1 MKIISKIEM
10 RKISIAL
17 LLLIYSFVEAQALQE
32 IIPPYNIKTVSFMDN
47 GQNVIPVF
55 KLGESYELNFDD
67 LFGNEA
73 NYYYE
78 IIHCDYNWVPSDIPK
93 QEYLKGLDNQRI
105 IDYSNSFNCL
115 QLYSH
120 YQLNIPNQFT
130 QLALSGNYIIKILNE
145 DRDVVFSRKFIIY
158 EDIANVRLQVKRGR
172 NISTIES
179 KQNLDF
185 SITSKS
191 LTFQNPLQNVKV
203 LLLQNRQ
210 FTTGIKNIAPQY
222 TIGNE
227 LVYKY
232 DSETQFWGGNEFRF
246 FDNKEIRNAANNVAK
261 ISSNGAIY
269 NSFLFTDEAR
279 ANLPYSFTLD
289 ANGNF
294 VVRNLNAANNKIEAD
309 YAWVYFSLSAPSFRL
324 DKDIYING
332 MFNNYA
338 LTPENK
344 MEYNEKKNLYEK
356 ALLIK
361 QGFTNYQYVVADT
374 KGKIDQENSIDG
386 NFFQTE
392 NEYEI
397 IVYYRENTQ
406 RYDRVIGFVAIN
418 SVSITN

>member
-1 MKIISKIEM
+1 M

-55 KLGESYELNFDD
+55 KLGESFELNFDD

-120 YQLNIPNQFT
+120 YQLSIPNQFT
-130 QLALSGNYIIKILNE
+130 RLSLSGNYVIKILNE

-158 EDIANVRLQVKRGR
+158 EDIANVRLQIKRGR

-191 LTFQNPLQNVKV
+191 LAFQNPLQNVKV

-210 FTTGIKNIAPQY
+210 FNTGIKNIAPQY

-227 LVYKY
+227 LVYRY
-232 DSETQFWGGNEFRF
+232 DTETQFWGGNEFRF
-246 FDNKEIRNAANNVAK
+246 FDNKEIRNAANNVSK

-279 ANLPYSFTLD
+279 ANFPYSFTLD

-294 VVRNLNAANNKIEAD
+294 VVRNLNATNNKIEAD

-324 DKDIYING
+324 DKDIYVNG

-344 MEYNEKKNLYEK
+344 MEYNEKKNVYEK

-361 QGFTNYQYVVADT
+361 QGFTNYQYVVADA
-374 KGKIDQENSIDG
+374 KGNLDPENSIDG

-392 NEYEI
+392 NEYEV

-406 RYDRVIGFVAIN
+406 RYDRVIGFVALN

>member
-55 KLGESYELNFDD
+55 KLGESFELNFDD

-145 DRDVVFSRKFIIY
+145 DREVVFSRKFIIY

-294 VVRNLNAANNKIEAD
+294 VVRNLNASNNKIEAD

>member
-32 IIPPYNIKTVSFMDN
+32 IIPPYNIKTVSFMNN
-47 GQNVIPVF
+47 GHNVIPVF
-55 KLGESYELNFDD
+55 KLGESFELNFDD

-279 ANLPYSFTLD
+279 VNLPYSFTLD

>member
-1 MKIISKIEM
+1 M

>member
-55 KLGESYELNFDD
+55 KLGESFELNFDD

-145 DRDVVFSRKFIIY
+145 DREVVFSRKFIIY
-158 EDIANVRLQVKRGR
+158 EDIANVRLQIKRGR

-279 ANLPYSFTLD
+279 TNQPYSFTLD

>member
-1 MKIISKIEM
+1 M

-32 IIPPYNIKTVSFMDN
+32 IIPPYNIKTVSFMNN

-55 KLGESYELNFDD
+55 KLGESFELNFDD

-120 YQLNIPNQFT
+120 YQLSIPNQFT

-145 DRDVVFSRKFIIY
+145 DREVVFSRKFIIY
-158 EDIANVRLQVKRGR
+158 EDIANVRLQIKRGR

>member
-32 IIPPYNIKTVSFMDN
+32 IIPPYNIKTVSFMNN

-55 KLGESYELNFDD
+55 KLGESFELNFDD

>member
-1 MKIISKIEM
+1 
-10 RKISIAL
+10 
-17 LLLIYSFVEAQALQE
+17 
-32 IIPPYNIKTVSFMDN
+32 MDN

-55 KLGESYELNFDD
+55 KLGESFELNFDD

-130 QLALSGNYIIKILNE
+130 QLAISGNYVIKILNE

-158 EDIANVRLQVKRGR
+158 EDIANVRLQIKRGR

-279 ANLPYSFTLD
+279 ANFPYSFTQD

-294 VVRNLNAANNKIEAD
+294 VARNLNAANNKIEAD

-344 MEYNEKKNLYEK
+344 MEFNEKKNVYEK

-361 QGFTNYQYVVADT
+361 QGFTNYQYVVADA

>member
-1 MKIISKIEM
+1 MRYCFLKIFIG
-10 RKISIAL
+10 L
-17 LLLIYSFVEAQALQE
+17 LSFLYCKTIEAQALQE
-32 IIPPYNIKTVSFMDN
+32 TIPPYNIKTVSFMDN

-55 KLGESYELNFDD
+55 KLGESFELNFDD

-78 IIHCDYNWVPSDIPK
+78 IVHCDYNWVPSDIPK

-120 YQLNIPNQFT
+120 YQLSIPNQFT
-130 QLALSGNYIIKILNE
+130 QLALSGNYVVKILNE

-158 EDIANVRLQVKRGR
+158 EDLASVRLQIKRGR
-172 NISTIES
+172 NLSTIES

-210 FTTGIKNIAPQY
+210 FNTGIKNITPQY

-227 LVYKY
+227 LIYKY
-232 DSETQFWGGNEFRF
+232 DSETQFWAGNEFRF
-246 FDNKEIRNAANNVAK
+246 FDNKEIRNASNNVAK
-261 ISSNGAIY
+261 ISSNGGIY
-269 NSFLFTDEAR
+269 NSYLFTDEAR
-279 ANLPYSFTLD
+279 ANFPYSFTLD

-294 VVRNLNAANNKIEAD
+294 VVRNLNATNQKIEAD

-324 DKDIYING
+324 DKDIYITG
-332 MFNNYA
+332 MFNNFA

-361 QGFTNYQYVVADT
+361 QGFTNYQYVIADA
-374 KGKIDQENSIDG
+374 KGKLDPENSIDG
-386 NFFQTE
+386 NFYQTE
-392 NEYEI
+392 NEYEV

-406 RYDRVIGFVAIN
+406 RYDRVIGFVALN

>member
-32 IIPPYNIKTVSFMDN
+32 IIPPYNIKTVSFMNN

-55 KLGESYELNFDD
+55 KLGESFELNFDD

-279 ANLPYSFTLD
+279 ANQPYSFTLD

-294 VVRNLNAANNKIEAD
+294 VVRNLNASNNKIEAD

>member
-1 MKIISKIEM
+1 M

-32 IIPPYNIKTVSFMDN
+32 IIPPYNIKTVSFMNN

-55 KLGESYELNFDD
+55 KLGESFELNFDD

-120 YQLNIPNQFT
+120 YQLSIPNQFT

-145 DRDVVFSRKFIIY
+145 DREVVFSRKFIIY

-203 LLLQNRQ
+203 FLLQNRQ

>member
-55 KLGESYELNFDD
+55 KLGESFELNFDD

-120 YQLNIPNQFT
+120 YQLSIPNQFT

-145 DRDVVFSRKFIIY
+145 DREVVFSRKFIIY

-203 LLLQNRQ
+203 LLLQNKFVTSYQ
-210 FTTGIKNIAPQY
+210 IINITKSWEHSFQANIKEPFTSI
-222 TIGNE
+222 
-227 LVYKY
+227 L
-232 DSETQFWGGNEFRF
+232 R
-246 FDNKEIRNAANNVAK
+246 RAK
-261 ISSNGAIY
+261 AM
-269 NSFLFTDEAR
+269 
-279 ANLPYSFTLD
+279 
-289 ANGNF
+289 
-294 VVRNLNAANNKIEAD
+294 
-309 YAWVYFSLSAPSFRL
+309 RL
-324 DKDIYING
+324 
-332 MFNNYA
+332 
-338 LTPENK
+338 
-344 MEYNEKKNLYEK
+344 
-356 ALLIK
+356 
-361 QGFTNYQYVVADT
+361 
-374 KGKIDQENSIDG
+374 
-386 NFFQTE
+386 
-392 NEYEI
+392 
-397 IVYYRENTQ
+397 
-406 RYDRVIGFVAIN
+406 
-418 SVSITN
+418 

>member
-1 MKIISKIEM
+1 M

-55 KLGESYELNFDD
+55 KLGESFELNFDD

-78 IIHCDYNWVPSDIPK
+78 IIHCDYNWVPSAIPK

-158 EDIANVRLQVKRGR
+158 EDIANVRLQIKRGR

-361 QGFTNYQYVVADT
+361 QGFTNYQYVITD
-374 KGKIDQENSIDG
+374 KSGLIDYENAIDG
-386 NFFQTE
+386 NFYQTE
-392 NEYEI
+392 NNYTA
-397 IVYYRENTQ
+397 IVYYRGNNE
-406 RYDRVIGFVAIN
+406 RYDRVIGIANTN
-418 SVSITN
+418 SEVIRN

>member
-1 MKIISKIEM
+1 M

-55 KLGESYELNFDD
+55 KLGESFELNFDD

-120 YQLNIPNQFT
+120 YQLSIPNQFT

-145 DRDVVFSRKFIIY
+145 DREVVFSRKFIIY
-158 EDIANVRLQVKRGR
+158 EDIANVRLQIKRGR

-294 VVRNLNAANNKIEAD
+294 VVRNLNASNNKIEAD

>member
-55 KLGESYELNFDD
+55 KLGESFELNFDD

-120 YQLNIPNQFT
+120 YQLSIPNQFT

-145 DRDVVFSRKFIIY
+145 DREVVFSRKFIIY

-279 ANLPYSFTLD
+279 AKLPYSFTLD

>member
-55 KLGESYELNFDD
+55 KLGESFELNFDD

-120 YQLNIPNQFT
+120 YQLSIPNQFT

-145 DRDVVFSRKFIIY
+145 DREVVFSRKFIIY

-374 KGKIDQENSIDG
+374 KGKIDQKNSIDG

>member
-1 MKIISKIEM
+1 MRNLFLKIIFG
-10 RKISIAL
+10 L
-17 LLLIYSFVEAQALQE
+17 LSFLHFNSLEAQALQE
-32 IIPPYNIKTVSFMDN
+32 IIPPYNIKTISFMNN

-55 KLGESYELNFDD
+55 KLGESFELNFDD

-120 YQLNIPNQFT
+120 YQLSIPNQFT
-130 QLALSGNYIIKILNE
+130 QLALSGNYMIKILNE

-158 EDIANVRLQVKRGR
+158 EDIANVRLQIKRGR

-406 RYDRVIGFVAIN
+406 RYDRVIGFVALN